1 MTSTASNPASEL
13 TRARFTAIEESGWG
27 RSFTFYQPRNLAF
40 WVYLLLTVSGAMLFL
55 TRIQSTYPAY
65 GRAIL
70 VTAVL
75 FGGYGA
81 IFWWFT
87 QHIDRY
93 ARQPMKLL
101 VVAFCWGGFAATWSM
116 AAYANDALISIY
128 GKVFGHAWA
137 QDWGAGL
144 AAPFTEETAKG
155 FGLLLLIALAPR
167 LVRTAFDG
175 FILGAFLGLGFEII
189 EDIAYGMN
197 AGASQ
202 FGANQVQAA
211 MSTVYLRMATGATGH
226 ILYTA
231 LFCAGLVYLLGRPA
245 EPRRVGRGL
254 LLMLTAMVLHGVWDS
269 MANFATSNVTVI
281 GLIAAIM
288 LIALLIAVRVFA
300 TTAPRER
307 RFLTDILAP
316 EVAAGFVTTAEAA
329 AACGNAKARRTFRRT
344 GDRATRK
351 RNGYV
356 LDAIFDLANALAT
369 DHGTETPRVEFAR
382 AEVARLRDGRA
393 PSEALLPVQ
402 L

>member
-1 MTSTASNPASEL
+1 MTTTSAPTPAQ

-40 WVYLLLTVSGAMLFL
+40 WVYLLLTVSGAMLFA
-55 TRIQSTYPAY
+55 TRIQATYPAY

-70 VTAVL
+70 VTAVV
-75 FGGYGA
+75 FTVYGA

-116 AAYANDALISIY
+116 ASYANDALISIY
-128 GKVFGHAWA
+128 GKLFGHAWA

-197 AGASQ
+197 AGAAQ
-202 FGANQVQAA
+202 FGANQVQASL
-211 MSTVYLRMATGATGH
+211 STVFMRVATGTTGH
-226 ILYTA
+226 VLYTA
-231 LFCAGLVYLLGRPA
+231 VFCAGLVYLLGRPA
-245 EPRRVGRGL
+245 EPRRIGRGL
-254 LLMLTAMVLHGVWDS
+254 LLMLTAMVLHGFWDS
-269 MANFATSNVTVI
+269 MANFASSNAGGL
-281 GLIAAIM
+281 GLIVVVTI
-288 LIALLIAVRVFA
+288 IALSIAVRVFTLTVA
-300 TTAPRER
+300 RER
-307 RFLTDILAP
+307 RFLDDILAP
-316 EVAAGFVTTAEAA
+316 EVAAGFLTTAEAD
-329 AACGNAKARRTFRRT
+329 AACGNAKARRAFRRS
-344 GDRATRK
+344 GDRAARK
-351 RNGYV
+351 RHTYV
-356 LDAIFDLANALAT
+356 LDAVFDLADALAT
-369 DHGTETPRVEFAR
+369 DHGDETPRVEFAR
-382 AEVARLRDGRA
+382 AEVARLRDGRD
-393 PSEALLPVQ
+393 PSDALLPVK